1 MNPELVNELG
11 PNTQREGPNALL
23 VCSGGGASGQSAVGK
38 FSKANR
44 QLRSTTDPDA
54 TRVR

>member
-38 FSKANR
+38 FSKA
-44 QLRSTTDPDA
+44 QSPIKEHD
-54 TRVR
+54 